1 MTNSKQRNTSDMC
14 GQQSKSCVAV
24 VAQVVLGHTL
34 MNIFVTH
41 MTRATLLI
49 HFSKSCLI
57 WLSLSDFFAEQ
68 ERDIGGRSQ
77 KCFKNEP
84 YAWLQ
89 NTHTQQIV
97 NIRSFY
103 GPPRVFEAEA
113 ICYNKAMKIRYCR
126 HLTNRIC
133 IFLRL
138 GPPCLLA
145 SQFQVCQRGDNMIM
159 IFKPF
164 VMHAN
169 SFKAEIRNFNLSN
182 RAKVR

>member
-1 MTNSKQRNTSDMC
+1 MWPTNKKLCCCSSSGSIGSHSDEYFC
-14 GQQSKSCVAV
+14 HTHDSGNFVDSFFK
-24 VAQVVLGHTL
+24 VLSYL
-34 MNIFVTH
+34 
-41 MTRATLLI
+41 A
-49 HFSKSCLI
+49 
-57 WLSLSDFFAEQ
+57 LSLSDFFAEQ